1 MMNGELGGGGSSPDR
16 ESPPEFIGGFQ
27 MKLVRILMSTV
38 LLVTAVAAAAAAQ
51 ALPDVDRFGPQVGD
65 SVPSFSL
72 IDQHGDARD
81 LQSLMG
87 PDGLMLVFSRSADW

>member
-1 MMNGELGGGGSSPDR
+1 
-16 ESPPEFIGGFQ
+16 
-27 MKLVRILMSTV
+27 MKLVRILTLTL
-38 LLVTAVAAAAAAQ
+38 LLVTAVAAAVAAQ

-65 SVPSFSL
+65 TVPAFSL
-72 IDQHGDARD
+72 VDQHGVARD

>member
-1 MMNGELGGGGSSPDR
+1 
-16 ESPPEFIGGFQ
+16 
-27 MKLVRILMSTV
+27 MKLARIPTLTL
-38 LLVTAVAAAAAAQ
+38 LLVTAGAAAAAAQ

-65 SVPSFSL
+65 SVPAFSL
-72 IDQHGDARD
+72 VDQHGAARD

>member
-1 MMNGELGGGGSSPDR
+1 MRLAR
-16 ESPPEFIGGFQ
+16 IVTLTLLFGFAA
-27 MKLVRILMSTV
+27 
-38 LLVTAVAAAAAAQ
+38 TALAEAQ

-65 SVPSFSL
+65 TVPAFSL
-72 IDQHGDARD
+72 VDQHGAARD